1 LKVEHLTFVL
11 HRILEQP
18 ISDAEMVKA
27 LAPYYPDR
35 DLQSGPIV
43 GGFIFSTKNG
53 GAPIPLGYRNVD
65 GPWCWDEAKQTM
77 TLGASQV
84 PSEHFVGVFS
94 SQAANFHQAFPN
106 RLQSMAR
113 EVNVRMMFAGK

>member
-1 LKVEHLTFVL
+1 MKVEYLTL
-11 HRILEQP
+11 IIHRILEKP
-18 ISDAEMVKA
+18 ITDDEMVEA
-27 LAPYYPDR
+27 LKPYYPDR

-65 GPWCWDEAKQTM
+65 GPWCWDEAKQTAV
-77 TLGASQV
+77 LGASQV
-84 PSEHFVGVFS
+84 SSEHFLGVFS
-94 SQAANFHQAFPN
+94 SQVANFQKAFSG
-106 RLQSMAR
+106 RLQSMSR